1 MYFTQSF
8 NIGIILIINYSIN
21 EYDTTLFEGVVV
33 FQLRIKW
40 PFQIVITYSLLM
52 FYCIFITGKLQT
64 PY

>member
-8 NIGIILIINYSIN
+8 NIWNNTNNNYSIN
-21 EYDTTLFEGVVV
+21 EHDTTSFEGVVV